1 MKRTG
6 ARAAAH
12 PFEHK
17 QEAGPNLKEI
27 DMKALAGHASHCELK
42 LFIFTNVTPQK

>member
-6 ARAAAH
+6 ARAAA
-12 PFEHK
+12 HK